1 MASAAENLE
10 AELLRSFWKTPVGT
24 SVVFQP
30 AHSRPEVWLCGGAI
44 VDFQEAEE
52 EPVSGS

>member
-1 MASAAENLE
+1 MASAAEDLE